1 MCHYLVTLNIINTLT
16 TMTMA
21 AINLATVNLL
31 LAFGVR
37 FLLKG
42 HLGGAMED
50 SKTRIVLNCPDMK
63 NFTRVEYFRNLDNY
77 ETRNVAI

>member
-1 MCHYLVTLNIINTLT
+1 MSHYLVTLNIINTLT

-42 HLGGAMED
+42 YLGGAMED
-50 SKTRIVLNCPDMK
+50 SKTRIVI
-63 NFTRVEYFRNLDNY
+63 F
-77 ETRNVAI
+77 